1 MVPMVRKLVS
11 VLILAPLAIVFIG
24 LAVANRQPVVISLDP
39 FDAAHPALSVA
50 LPLFALML
58 AVLIA
63 GVIVGGVAAWL
74 RQSKWRRAARF
85 AEWQARELQAEV
97 DELRARSIM
106 NAPAAGGMP
115 DYGTRLTI
123 PPPAA

>member
-1 MVPMVRKLVS
+1 MVRKFVS
-11 VLILAPLAIVFIG
+11 VLILAPLAVVFIS

-39 FDAAHPALSVA
+39 FDAAHPALSVTV
-50 LPLFALML
+50 PLFALML

-74 RQSKWRRAARF
+74 RQSKWRRAARY

-97 DELRARSIM
+97 DELRAQSVMR
-106 NAPAAGGMP
+106 APAGGMP
-115 DYGTRLTI
+115 EYGSRLHI